1 MAEFASRGVANTGL
15 GLGIAGT
22 AGWLLNG
29 GLGNIFGGGMS
40 NCAAN
45 NYVNRYEM
53 TMAQELA
60 AKDGKIALLEADKYT
75 DEKMVE
81 VYKDLVGQI
90 NALAAQVQANKDEQ
104 YGVNMQQAVYNGT
117 NTAAISCLQNQ
128 VAQLLALTKLTIPNS
143 SVCPGWGNVNVTP
156 ATTTPA
162 A

>member
-40 NCAAN
+40 NC
-45 NYVNRYEM
+45 YVNRYEM

-128 VAQLLALTKLTIPNS
+128 VAQLMSLTKLTIPNS

>member
-1 MAEFASRGVANTGL
+1 MCIRDR
-15 GLGIAGT
+15 
-22 AGWLLNG
+22 LNG

-40 NCAAN
+40 NC
-45 NYVNRYEM
+45 YVNRYEM

-90 NALAAQVQANKDEQ
+90 NALAAQIQANKDEQ

-117 NTAAISCLQNQ
+117 CLLYTSSNSIKRLLGFYRQN
-128 VAQLLALTKLTIPNS
+128 
-143 SVCPGWGNVNVTP
+143 
-156 ATTTPA
+156 
-162 A
+162 